1 MLLAFYVASL
11 LTCALRVSAFTYLAI
26 EIAVELDASFNFSIT
41 VDVAGDTCMACV
53 GLIQTFIIMQL
64 AHSLQLIYRRR
75 TQLPPNSLI
84 LLATLAGIWIAMIVV
99 YFLAFYY
106 LFYAASLLYLSQS
119 IVLYLAL
126 FYLLSVMQQ
135 TASTNFSAMSDE
147 REKLGK
153 VVGVF
158 GFAYII
164 GTLTSCVKA
173 IYLVEFKQL
182 L

>member
-1 MLLAFYVASL
+1 MAFYVASL
-11 LTCALRVSAFTYLAI
+11 LTCAFRVFAFTYLAV
-26 EIAVELDASFNFSIT
+26 EIAVELDPAFNFSIT

-53 GLIQTFIIMQL
+53 GLIQTFIIIQL
-64 AHSLQLIYRRR
+64 THSLQLIYRRR

-84 LLATLAGIWIAMIVV
+84 LLATSAGICIAMIVV
-99 YFLAFYY
+99 YFLARDFLYY
-106 LFYAASLLYLSQS
+106 AISLLYFSQS
-119 IVLYLAL
+119 IMLYSAL

-135 TASTNFSAMSDE
+135 TAETNFSAMSEE

-164 GTLTSCVKA
+164 GTLTSCAKA
-173 IYLVEFKQL
+173 IYLV
-182 L
+182 